1 MKRKPDPKRV
11 KERFAKFKKAA
22 VDYYWLF
29 KDMRSRLRKL
39 SKEASKT
46 KEAILEAGLN
56 NPDAIDGCD
65 QTLMNLLAD
74 FNVLMNP
81 ALDEVYSVLYNM
93 KNSSFKRPIPKGR
106 KRMKKGGRRP

>member
-1 MKRKPDPKRV
+1 MKRKPDAKRV
-11 KERFAKFKKAA
+11 KERFSKFKKSV
-22 VDYYWLF
+22 VDFYWRF

-56 NPDAIDGCD
+56 NIDAKGGCD
-65 QTLMNLLAD
+65 QTLMNLIAD

-81 ALDEVYSVLYNM
+81 ALDTVYSVLYNM
-93 KNSSFKRPIPKGR
+93 KNSSFKKSIPS
-106 KRMKKGGRRP
+106 KRMKGKRHPRW